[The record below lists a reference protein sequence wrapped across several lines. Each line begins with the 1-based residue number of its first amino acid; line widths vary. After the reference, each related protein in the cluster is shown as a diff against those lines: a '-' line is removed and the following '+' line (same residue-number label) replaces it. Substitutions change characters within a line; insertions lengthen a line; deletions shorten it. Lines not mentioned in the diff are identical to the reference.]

1 MIWKPKQL
9 GRQKIEER
17 ELEADKKELQEIRPL
32 WSGSKGSLSEQLLL

>member
-17 ELEADKKELQEIRPL
+17 ELEADKRTAGDSAL

>member
-17 ELEADKKELQEIRPL
+17 ELEVDKRTAGDSAPCGV
-32 WSGSKGSLSEQLLL
+32 GSKGLFI

>member
-17 ELEADKKELQEIRPL
+17 ELEADKKRTAGDSAPVEWVKRLFI
-32 WSGSKGSLSEQLLL
+32 

>member
-17 ELEADKKELQEIRPL
+17 ELEADKKNCRRFGPVEWVKRLFI
-32 WSGSKGSLSEQLLL
+32 

>member
-17 ELEADKKELQEIRPL
+17 ELEADKELQEIRPL

>member
-17 ELEADKKELQEIRPL
+17 ELEADKKTAGDSAPVEWVKRLFI
-32 WSGSKGSLSEQLLL
+32 